1 MLTGSMRGLLAL
13 TIALAVGALS
23 GCSLFGLG
31 GEDRQVPQGDAWRAE
46 VVEAIEGTPGVTSS
60 SVVVQESDNGAGY
73 SGPLLYGSIKVEGDA
88 QAVVDDAMLRVSEV
102 LGQESDGVRLNIY
115 VSADGGPAEKLRQ
128 YGYDGVSDGAALW
141 EATH

>member
-1 MLTGSMRGLLAL
+1 MLTGRMRGLLAL
-13 TIALAVGALS
+13 TIALAVGTLG
-23 GCSLFGLG
+23 GCALFGIG
-31 GEDRQVPQGDAWRAE
+31 GEGRAVPEGDAWRTE

-88 QAVVDDAMLRVSEV
+88 QAVVDDAMRRVSDV
-102 LGQESDGVRLNIY
+102 LGEESDGVRLNIY
-115 VSADGGPAEKLRQ
+115 VSASGGPAEKLRT
-128 YGYDGVSDGAALW
+128 YGYDGVSDGRSLW